1 MEKIKKS
8 FKSYGLNLATDGSE
22 DNLFHCFN
30 EALQSQQINFTK
42 PTVNSDQKNVKL
54 FETDESDVAVVT
66 PEFVIVDSDHDHDND
81 IDIM

>member
-1 MEKIKKS
+1 MGQK
-8 FKSYGLNLATDGSE
+8 TT
-22 DNLFHCFN
+22 FHCFN